1 MRKVSLIL
9 CCISLLCIAACKPNE
24 EAVAEIPAGVLTEEQ
39 LVPVL
44 TDCYLAEAASGINVL
59 NVPGPKFDS
68 AYVFNPLKDHD
79 IRKAQFDS
87 SLAFYSKHPK
97 VLKSI
102 YERVLEK
109 LSQIQAAKKI
119 K

>member
-1 MRKVSLIL
+1 MRRLNILCLLVSLL
-9 CCISLLCIAACKPNE
+9 FVACKPAE
-24 EAVAEIPAGVLTEEQ
+24 ENLVEVPKGILSEDQ
-39 LVPVL
+39 MVPVL

-59 NVPGPKFDS
+59 NVPGTKFDS
-68 AYVFNPLKDHD
+68 AYVFNPLKDQD
-79 IRKAQFDS
+79 IKKSQFDS

-97 VLKSI
+97 ILKSI
-102 YERVLEK
+102 YERVLAN